1 MTEMIKENKI
11 YDRQK
16 RETNK
21 EWHCFVHYRDLGIA
35 RSTNRTAHL
44 LRIDTTYIERVAR
57 KWNWLD
63 RVYEWDLVVDRTKR
77 TLILNNI
84 EEMRDRHWEVSQ
96 RMFRFAADQ
105 IEKYLRAF
113 STSDHPMIKPGDLVK
128 VIEAAA
134 KLERSVY
141 GEPDLTVK
149 VKGERESAREMFKD
163 QEALA
168 VIDGL
173 VERMQQDTESETRA

>member
-1 MTEMIKENKI
+1 
-11 YDRQK
+11 
-16 RETNK
+16 
-21 EWHCFVHYRDLGIA
+21 
-35 RSTNRTAHL
+35 
-44 LRIDTTYIERVAR
+44 
-57 KWNWLD
+57 
-63 RVYEWDLVVDRTKR
+63 
-77 TLILNNI
+77 LILNNI

-173 VERMQQDTESETRA
+173 VERMQQDTGSETRA